1 MIRAVIDKH
10 RIGLRVRA
18 MRLER
23 GMTQE
28 EMADLIDRSV
38 DTVSNLERGIG
49 PMSLKTLGR
58 VAETFGIP
66 VRDLFDTDEASPP
79 PAPASSARSELQ
91 TSLAKLARSLSDY
104 DLETAVEVMKVLA
117 KRGSGGADTAVARRS
132 GPRSK

>member
-18 MRLER
+18 LRLER

-28 EMADLIDRSV
+28 EMAERIDRSV

-58 VAETFGIP
+58 VAEAFGLP
-66 VRDLFDTDEASPP
+66 VRDLFDTEDAPAVPP
-79 PAPASSARSELQ
+79 PESSARAALQ
-91 TSLAKLARSLSDY
+91 TSLARLARSLSDY
-104 DLETAVEVMKVLA
+104 DLETAIEVMRVLA
-117 KRGSGGADTAVARRS
+117 KRGHDGADAARRS
-132 GPRSK
+132 GPRGK